1 MRISEILAVK
11 REDIDLENKKI
22 YVRKTLSHVDK
33 GRILLENTTKTYAG
47 MRDVLILDSL
57 YDKLLE
63 YKIDKKRV
71 EIKGGRKTKTV
82 YQCNITKSKVNTH
95 MLRHTFATR
104 CIENRVSPV
113 VL

>member
-1 MRISEILAVK
+1 MRISEILALK

-71 EIKGGRKTKTV
+71 EIKGGR
-82 YQCNITKSKVNTH
+82 
-95 MLRHTFATR
+95 
-104 CIENRVSPV
+104 
-113 VL
+113 